1 MYIVILLLF
10 FFVGSVVI
18 FTFVT
23 FLYFFPFSL
32 PPPPWNESM
41 AFSTESDSH
50 RTLLALYW
58 FLWTDIRTL
67 HGGVVVRRR
76 TIRRFWG
83 LGRAP
88 VYRGWENRN
97 FVRPISVAFFPSM
110 LPRTWSFSQSSR
122 LPDRVRA
129 LRSGGW
135 LGIGRQLYVPVSMQP
150 SPHRHCLLESRI
162 VYCRIQWLCNLPREH
177 FIYFSLYSKLFL
189 TC

>member
-1 MYIVILLLF
+1 MGAHSSRGSSSTSPRSERASVRQCGVKHIHNSLTMYIIILLLF

-32 PPPPWNESM
+32 PPPLEMSQWRFLQSLIVIV
-41 AFSTESDSH
+41 H
-50 RTLLALYW
+50 CQLYID
-58 FLWTDIRTL
+58 FFGQTFG
-67 HGGVVVRRR
+67 HCMGGVVVRRR

-110 LPRTWSFSQSSR
+110 LPRTWSFSQSSW

-129 LRSGGW
+129 LRSGG
-135 LGIGRQLYVPVSMQP
+135 
-150 SPHRHCLLESRI
+150 
-162 VYCRIQWLCNLPREH
+162 
-177 FIYFSLYSKLFL
+177 
-189 TC
+189 

>member
-1 MYIVILLLF
+1 M
-10 FFVGSVVI
+10 
-18 FTFVT
+18 
-23 FLYFFPFSL
+23 
-32 PPPPWNESM
+32 
-41 AFSTESDSH
+41 
-50 RTLLALYW
+50 
-58 FLWTDIRTL
+58 
-67 HGGVVVRRR
+67 GGVVVRRR

-110 LPRTWSFSQSSR
+110 LPRTWSFSQSSW

-150 SPHRHCLLESRI
+150 SPHRHCLWRAGLFNVVYSDSVIFLASILFIVPHIRNYFNMLNSLFNSGGCFNLTSIRERPQIDLLSR
-162 VYCRIQWLCNLPREH
+162 RWLQ
-177 FIYFSLYSKLFL
+177 
-189 TC
+189 

>member
-1 MYIVILLLF
+1 M
-10 FFVGSVVI
+10 
-18 FTFVT
+18 
-23 FLYFFPFSL
+23 FSS
-32 PPPPWNESM
+32 PPPPEMRQWRSEP
-41 AFSTESDSH
+41 DSH
-50 RTLLALYW
+50 RALLVFIRY
-58 FLWTDIRTL
+58 FIGRTL
-67 HGGVVVRRR
+67 GHCMGGVAVRRR
-76 TIRRFWG
+76 AICRFWG

-88 VYRGWENRN
+88 VCRGWENRN
-97 FVRPISVAFFPSM
+97 LVRPISVAFFPSM
-110 LPRTWSFSQSSR
+110 LPRTWSFSQSSW

-177 FIYFSLYSKLFL
+177 FIYYSPYSKLFL